1 MVIGAGA
8 ESSVGAPKRAAVI
21 VREVFSNS
29 EYLFLAWRVNMPVRR
44 PVSERSRGNLARETV
59 SRLTPCN
66 VLMGNDHR

>member
-8 ESSVGAPKRAAVI
+8 ESSVGVPKRAAVI
-21 VREVFSNS
+21 VSEVFSNS
-29 EYLFLAWRVNMPVRR
+29 EYLFLAWQGNMHVKKAT
-44 PVSERSRGNLARETV
+44 SERTPGEVARETV